1 MLILAHTIKE
11 VSLLGGDLKKRK
23 QVGVVMDIQI
33 YERLKKYSDESMIP
47 MSRIID
53 RAVVEYLERNEK
65 K

>member
-1 MLILAHTIKE
+1 M
-11 VSLLGGDLKKRK
+11 LGGDLKKRK